1 MTVNAP
7 LNSLFRLGDG
17 VEEELAID
25 DTYKNIMHWILS
37 IMIDAISGSIS
48 TFFIFKI
55 LLGCPSIYDF
65 AITHY
70 GREN

>member
-25 DTYKNIMHWILS
+25 DTYKNIMH
-37 IMIDAISGSIS
+37 
-48 TFFIFKI
+48 
-55 LLGCPSIYDF
+55 
-65 AITHY
+65 
-70 GREN
+70 